1 MLITPFEV
9 NFVMKKLII
18 GVKDRYKIKF
28 VIYKDNI

>member
-18 GVKDRYKIKF
+18 GVKDGYKIKF